1 MACSGL
7 LLAACGGEDAEVE
20 RRTDTRPTIARP
32 IADRLASRSD
42 QVATMLDG
50 GDSCGAAR
58 EAAALR
64 DDVIA
69 TINGRDIPDAYLEDL
84 LGAVHE
90 LEAQIP
96 SCEPPNGDGGDEG
109 RGKDKKKRKHND
121 GGEGDD

>member
-1 MACSGL
+1 L
-7 LLAACGGEDAEVE
+7 LLAACGGEDAKVE
-20 RRTDTRPTIARP
+20 RRTDVQPTIARS

-69 TINGRDIPDAYLEDL
+69 TINVRDIPAAYLEDL

-96 SCEPPNGDGGDEG
+96 QCEPPNEDSDDEERAKHKEKKKDKDGDEG
-109 RGKDKKKRKHND
+109 
-121 GGEGDD
+121 DD